1 VNKKTKDFENEEIVE
16 EEILQEEAVVSD
28 AVDDAAE
35 KLAQAEDKYLRLAA
49 EYENFKRRS
58 RQEKVTIY
66 ADAVAD
72 TVKEILPVLD
82 SLDRAIATADA
93 DTDAVKADNSIKNG
107 IEMIAKMTAAALQK
121 IGVDRI
127 EAVGASFDATL
138 HEAVMHVQD
147 DAYGENEVAEEFSAG
162 YRYGDKVIRHSMVKV
177 AN

>member
-1 VNKKTKDFENEEIVE
+1 MSKKEKDFKSIADE
-16 EEILQEEAVVSD
+16 LFQDEATESGDTVLCD
-28 AVDDAAE
+28 IADDTAE
-35 KLAQAEDKYLRLAA
+35 KLAAAEEKYLRLAA

-58 RQEKVTIY
+58 KQEKLTIY
-66 ADAVAD
+66 SDAVAD

-82 SLDRAIATADA
+82 SLERAVAAAESADDGTA
-93 DTDAVKADNSIKNG
+93 IKDG

-127 EAVGASFDATL
+127 EAVGNPFDANL
-138 HEAVMHVQD
+138 HEAVMHMQD

-177 AN
+177 VN